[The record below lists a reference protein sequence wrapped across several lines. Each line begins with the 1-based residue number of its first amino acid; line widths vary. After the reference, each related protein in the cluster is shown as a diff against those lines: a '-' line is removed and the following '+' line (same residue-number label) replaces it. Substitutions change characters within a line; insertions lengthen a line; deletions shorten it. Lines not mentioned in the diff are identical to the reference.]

1 MPRALTKTQI
11 ISKVSTSLKLSKNT
25 VAHVIDKARDLQ
37 EAQVRDGFVLLVA
50 EGGVGADNGFTA
62 GSPKKES
69 GFGIGNGFTV
79 VLPKAEGGGM
89 GADNGFTVI
98 PCKTKSSGGTEV
110 GNGFTVP
117 GVGKLVLD
125 NSKARTKRAVKFRTL
140 KITKNTLLVRWRPC
154 S

>member
-1 MPRALTKTQI
+1 MPKALTKTQL
-11 ISKVSTSLKLSKNT
+11 ISKVSTSLKLSKTT
-25 VAHVIDKARDLQ
+25 VARVIDKARDLQ

-50 EGGVGADNGFTA
+50 EGGFGADNGFTA
-62 GSPKKES
+62 GSPKAE
-69 GFGIGNGFTV
+69 GGVVVGNGFTV
-79 VLPKAEGGGM
+79 VLPKAESGSIAG
-89 GADNGFTVI
+89 NGFTVI